1 MSDQIERHVLGAM
14 LFDETSADDCLSILQ
29 ASDFQSMD
37 NRDIFTAFKKLRG
50 EGKTA
55 DAVSV
60 ASICH
65 EDYVSQLI
73 GEVVTAAN
81 VHAHAKTIIERSRRR
96 ALQRVLTEQLAKV
109 PGEMSLD
116 ELQVETENR
125 IMAVREW
132 RDGGRGPKSI
142 NEVLIDAAKSWGEIA
157 DGTRHAG
164 VTFGLQAIDSILMG
178 AQPGKYT
185 VIGARP
191 GVGKSALALQMIRQS
206 GVPSFIHSLEMLNE
220 EQVERV
226 MAQQVDGLDS
236 YTFRSAEQLRKNQER
251 IKLALIDLKGL
262 PIFMSDDST
271 ATIGTL
277 AAECRTLKRK
287 HGIKLVVVDYLQL
300 VSTERRNSRTVEI
313 GEVSKGLKRMANDL
327 KIHVVALASLSREC
341 EKRDD
346 KRPIK
351 ADLRESGD
359 IEHDADSI
367 LMLYRESDY
376 NKEARDNQQVSS
388 MTEFLWRKNR
398 GGAIG
403 DRLAVF
409 DGKRM
414 RFVDPVHSA
423 ASYYREFMKGET
435 NAQFL
440 P

>member
-1 MSDQIERHVLGAM
+1 MSDQIERHILGAM
-14 LFDETSADDCLSILQ
+14 LFDEVAADDCLSLLQ
-29 ASDFQSMD
+29 ASDFQSVPH
-37 NRDIFTAFKKLRG
+37 RDIFAAIKKLRA
-50 EGKTA
+50 EGKDA
-55 DAVSV
+55 DIVSV
-60 ASICH
+60 SDICQK
-65 EDYVSQLI
+65 ETAMNISA
-73 GEVVTAAN
+73 EVVTAAN
-81 VHAHAKTIIERSRRR
+81 VHTHAKTLIERSKRR
-96 ALQRVLTEQLAKV
+96 ALGRVLAEQLAKV
-109 PGEMSLD
+109 PGEIGLD

-132 RDGGRGPKSI
+132 RDGGRGPKIIGDVLAEAAVSWD
-142 NEVLIDAAKSWGEIA
+142 EVAQGKRRGGI
-157 DGTRHAG
+157 
-164 VTFGLQAIDSILMG
+164 TFGINAVDSILWG

-206 GVPSFIHSLEMLNE
+206 SVPAFIHSLEMLNE

-236 YTFRSAEQLRKNQER
+236 YTFRSADQLRRNQER
-251 IKLALIDLKGL
+251 IRLAMIDLKGL

-277 AAECRTLKRK
+277 LAECRTLKRK
-287 HGIKLVVVDYLQL
+287 HGIQLVVVDYLQL
-300 VSTERRNSRTVEI
+300 VSTEKRNNRTVEI

-376 NKEARDNQQVSS
+376 SKDARDNDQVAN

-409 DGKRM
+409 NGKRM
-414 RFVDPVHSA
+414 QFLDPVPSA
-423 ASYYREFMKGET
+423 AAYYREFMKGET
-435 NAQFL
+435 NAQFI